1 MDTIFALASSPGKS
15 GVAVVRVS
23 GPKAPDLGRQ
33 LIGDSLRPRYA
44 HYGTIC
50 NNDGQHIDD
59 ALILFF
65 EGPKSFT
72 GEDVLELQIHGS
84 TAVVSAVL
92 AFLGAKKGLR
102 HAEPGEFTRRALE
115 NNKLDLSQVEALSD
129 LVEAETEGQRLQ
141 AQRVLKGGLRN
152 RCEGWRTQLIRAVSL
167 LEVSIDFA
175 DEDVPEDVTPEVIE
189 ILAVLSSSFDQE
201 LSKSAGAERVRTGYD
216 VAILGA
222 PNVGKSSLL
231 NYLVGRDAA
240 ITSKIAGTT
249 RDIIE
254 VQMDLSGLPVTFVDT
269 AGVRET
275 SDEIER
281 EGIKRAIMRAEE
293 ADIALFLSLEGDLP
307 DGLDDM
313 PNSYIILTKGDITG
327 RDDAISV
334 KTGAGIDN
342 LIDKVVTVLSEKF
355 PSSGVLIR
363 QRHLGAVS
371 LARDSVNCALNMLQD
386 ESAVFEL
393 ASEELRRALHQLE
406 MLVGRVDV
414 ENILDEIFS
423 SFCLGK

>member
-1 MDTIFALASSPGKS
+1 M
-15 GVAVVRVS
+15 
-23 GPKAPDLGRQ
+23 
-33 LIGDSLRPRYA
+33 
-44 HYGTIC
+44 
-50 NNDGQHIDD
+50 
-59 ALILFF
+59 
-65 EGPKSFT
+65 
-72 GEDVLELQIHGS
+72 
-84 TAVVSAVL
+84 
-92 AFLGAKKGLR
+92 
-102 HAEPGEFTRRALE
+102 
-115 NNKLDLSQVEALSD
+115 
-129 LVEAETEGQRLQ
+129 
-141 AQRVLKGGLRN
+141 
-152 RCEGWRTQLIRAVSL
+152 SL

-189 ILAVLSSSFDQE
+189 ILAVVSSSFDQE

-293 ADIALFLSLEGDLP
+293 ADIALFLSLGGDMP

-313 PNSYIILTKGDITG
+313 TNSFIVITKGVITG
-327 RDDAISV
+327 RDEAISV

-355 PSSGVLIR
+355 PSGVLIR

>member
-50 NNDGQHIDD
+50 DDDGQHIDD

-84 TAVVSAVL
+84 IAVVSAVL

-141 AQRVLKGGLRN
+141 AQRVLKGGLRD
-152 RCEGWRTQLIRAVSL
+152 RCEGWRAQLIRAVSL

-189 ILAVLSSSFDQE
+189 ILAVVSSSFDQE

-307 DGLDDM
+307 DGR
-313 PNSYIILTKGDITG
+313 KG
-327 RDDAISV
+327 
-334 KTGAGIDN
+334 
-342 LIDKVVTVLSEKF
+342 
-355 PSSGVLIR
+355 SSRGCSCR
-363 QRHLGAVS
+363 
-371 LARDSVNCALNMLQD
+371 
-386 ESAVFEL
+386 
-393 ASEELRRALHQLE
+393 
-406 MLVGRVDV
+406 
-414 ENILDEIFS
+414 
-423 SFCLGK
+423 

>member
-1 MDTIFALASSPGKS
+1 MVT
-15 GVAVVRVS
+15 
-23 GPKAPDLGRQ
+23 
-33 LIGDSLRPRYA
+33 
-44 HYGTIC
+44 
-50 NNDGQHIDD
+50 
-59 ALILFF
+59 
-65 EGPKSFT
+65 
-72 GEDVLELQIHGS
+72 
-84 TAVVSAVL
+84 AVL

-115 NNKLDLSQVEALSD
+115 NNKFDLSQVEALSD

-141 AQRVLKGGLRN
+141 AQRVLKGGLRD
-152 RCEGWRTQLIRAVSL
+152 RCEGWRAQLIRAVSL

-189 ILAVLSSSFDQE
+189 ILAVVSSSFDQE

-313 PNSYIILTKGDITG
+313 PNSCIVLTKGDITG
-327 RDDAISV
+327 RDEAISV

>member
-1 MDTIFALASSPGKS
+1 M
-15 GVAVVRVS
+15 
-23 GPKAPDLGRQ
+23 
-33 LIGDSLRPRYA
+33 
-44 HYGTIC
+44 
-50 NNDGQHIDD
+50 
-59 ALILFF
+59 
-65 EGPKSFT
+65 
-72 GEDVLELQIHGS
+72 
-84 TAVVSAVL
+84 
-92 AFLGAKKGLR
+92 
-102 HAEPGEFTRRALE
+102 
-115 NNKLDLSQVEALSD
+115 
-129 LVEAETEGQRLQ
+129 
-141 AQRVLKGGLRN
+141 
-152 RCEGWRTQLIRAVSL
+152 

-189 ILAVLSSSFDQE
+189 ILAVVSSSFDQE

-327 RDDAISV
+327 RDEAISV

>member
-1 MDTIFALASSPGKS
+1 M
-15 GVAVVRVS
+15 
-23 GPKAPDLGRQ
+23 
-33 LIGDSLRPRYA
+33 
-44 HYGTIC
+44 
-50 NNDGQHIDD
+50 
-59 ALILFF
+59 
-65 EGPKSFT
+65 
-72 GEDVLELQIHGS
+72 
-84 TAVVSAVL
+84 
-92 AFLGAKKGLR
+92 
-102 HAEPGEFTRRALE
+102 
-115 NNKLDLSQVEALSD
+115 
-129 LVEAETEGQRLQ
+129 
-141 AQRVLKGGLRN
+141 
-152 RCEGWRTQLIRAVSL
+152 
-167 LEVSIDFA
+167 
-175 DEDVPEDVTPEVIE
+175 
-189 ILAVLSSSFDQE
+189 
-201 LSKSAGAERVRTGYD
+201 
-216 VAILGA
+216 
-222 PNVGKSSLL
+222 

-327 RDDAISV
+327 RDEAISV

>member
-50 NNDGQHIDD
+50 DDDGQHIDD

-84 TAVVSAVL
+84 IAVVSAVL

-141 AQRVLKGGLRN
+141 AQRVLKGGLRD
-152 RCEGWRTQLIRAVSL
+152 RCEGWRAQLIRAVSL

-189 ILAVLSSSFDQE
+189 ILAVVSSSFDQE

-222 PNVGKSSLL
+222 PNVG
-231 NYLVGRDAA
+231 
-240 ITSKIAGTT
+240 
-249 RDIIE
+249 
-254 VQMDLSGLPVTFVDT
+254 
-269 AGVRET
+269 
-275 SDEIER
+275 
-281 EGIKRAIMRAEE
+281 
-293 ADIALFLSLEGDLP
+293 
-307 DGLDDM
+307 
-313 PNSYIILTKGDITG
+313 
-327 RDDAISV
+327 
-334 KTGAGIDN
+334 
-342 LIDKVVTVLSEKF
+342 
-355 PSSGVLIR
+355 
-363 QRHLGAVS
+363 
-371 LARDSVNCALNMLQD
+371 
-386 ESAVFEL
+386 
-393 ASEELRRALHQLE
+393 
-406 MLVGRVDV
+406 
-414 ENILDEIFS
+414 
-423 SFCLGK
+423 